1 MRSVNL
7 LVMFAVSVISA
18 LSGAFNLLNG
28 VKHYPNSLPL
38 TLLLVGLSLIS
49 FAYALLLLKPAENGN
64 TGQWLILLLYAIS
77 AVSGTV
83 ACGILGTLPYIMQS
97 MALSLVPALNYLS
110 LPFLACAFLAVL
122 PYTLAILYL
131 RRQRAALRLIP
142 GQ

>member
-7 LVMFAVSVISA
+7 AVMFAVSVISA

-38 TLLLVGLSLIS
+38 TMLLVGLSLIS
-49 FAYALLLLKPAENGN
+49 FAYALLLLKPAEKGS
-64 TGQWLILLLYAIS
+64 TGQWLILLLYAVS

-97 MALSLVPALNYLS
+97 MDLSLTPALNHLS
-110 LPFLACAFLAVL
+110 LPFLACAFLAVA
-122 PYTLAILYL
+122 PYVLAFVYL
-131 RRQRAALRLIP
+131 RRQSAALRLNA